1 MCSTK
6 ALVICFL
13 VIILA
18 VSLSNN
24 NVLASDGRIKNFDVD
39 HCDTRCYGKDECMNY
54 CIQAGF
60 RSGECGSLCIPCP
73 IKCCCQK

>member
-1 MCSTK
+1 MCGTK
-6 ALVICFL
+6 TLVICFL

-24 NVLASDGRIKNFDVD
+24 NVLVSGIKNFDVD

-54 CIQAGF
+54 CIQAGY